1 MTIFLAFISVLLHLA
16 HFHVAIA
23 RTAKVLSSDGPI
35 IYGTEMKGEDRARAW
50 QRFYVQ
56 MTEASAHQ
64 QGSDALKAKLV
75 RRCLPDEDHCT
86 IAIDANLVGIGGQQD
101 PRKVVLIIAT
111 DVADESKQLSR
122 TVCTWPT
129 KDTVACRDWDTG
141 NLIMNS
147 SALDE

>member
-35 IYGTEMKGEDRARAW
+35 IYGTQMKGEDRARAW

-86 IAIDANLVGIGGQQD
+86 IAIDANLWGS
-101 PRKVVLIIAT
+101 A
-111 DVADESKQLSR
+111 
-122 TVCTWPT
+122 
-129 KDTVACRDWDTG
+129 G
-141 NLIMNS
+141 NKTQEKLC
-147 SALDE
+147 